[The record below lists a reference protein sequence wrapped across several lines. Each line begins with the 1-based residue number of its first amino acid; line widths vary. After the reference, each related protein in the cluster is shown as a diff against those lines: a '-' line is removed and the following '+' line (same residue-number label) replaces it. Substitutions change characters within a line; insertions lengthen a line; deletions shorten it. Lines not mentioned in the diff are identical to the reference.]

1 MLSFFG
7 VPANVS
13 SVSGNL
19 QGLNSTF
26 AAVPV
31 EAPALA

>member
-19 QGLNSTF
+19 QVFTSTF
-26 AAVPV
+26 AAAPV
-31 EAPALA
+31 VAPALA

>member
-7 VPANVS
+7 MPANIA
-13 SVSGNL
+13 SVSGNP
-19 QGLNSTF
+19 QELNSTF

-31 EAPALA
+31 EASALP